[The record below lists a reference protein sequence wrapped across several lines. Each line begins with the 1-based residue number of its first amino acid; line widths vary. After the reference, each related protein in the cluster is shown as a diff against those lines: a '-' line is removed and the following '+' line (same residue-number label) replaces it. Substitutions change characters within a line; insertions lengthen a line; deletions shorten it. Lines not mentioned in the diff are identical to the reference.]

1 MVITPELKQEICNA
15 FNAYSD
21 IVWKAFL
28 GLSVPKR
35 FEYLEELSEEELRHK
50 IEILQEFFDQ
60 L

>member
-21 IVWKAFL
+21 IIWKAFL
-28 GLSVPKR
+28 GLEVPKR
-35 FEYLEELSEEELRHK
+35 FEYLEVLSDEELKHK

>member
-15 FNAYSD
+15 YSD

-28 GLSVPKR
+28 GLAVPKR
-35 FEYLEELSEEELRHK
+35 FEYLEELSEEELKHK